1 MKMKI
6 IILIFAVSWTFYVQA
21 LKVHQPTDFTGNII
35 TNISVVYAGTGVFS
49 YVPEAVSYEPVPYW
63 QMTNE
68 INSAE
73 INPVVSVAS
82 GECDTN
88 RLDVLFGTN
97 YTMTSICIWQ
107 DSTDNQMVFLYKN
120 GVQFDSVFFNTATA
134 SKTFS
139 VSLQKFDR
147 LGVAS
152 SNINNVVNF
161 CFQGRK
167 D

>member
-1 MKMKI
+1 MKTKI
-6 IILIFAVSWTFYVQA
+6 SILILIVSWTFSIQA
-21 LKVHQPTDFTGNII
+21 IKVHQSTDFTGNLI
-35 TNISVVYAGTGVFS
+35 TNISVATAVTGVFS

-63 QMTNE
+63 QLTN
-68 INSAE
+68 A
-73 INPVVSVAS
+73 INPTVSVAS

-97 YTMTSICIWQ
+97 YTMTSICVWQ

-120 GVQFDSVFFNTATA
+120 GVQFDSLFFNTATA

-139 VSLQKFDR
+139 VNLQKFDR

-152 SNINNVVNF
+152 SNVNNVVNF

-167 D
+167 N

>member
-1 MKMKI
+1 MKTKVVI
-6 IILIFAVSWTFYVQA
+6 IIFSIFCSFGVQA
-21 LKVHQPTDFTGNII
+21 IKVYQLTDFTENII
-35 TNISVVYAGTGVFS
+35 TNISTASAVTGLFS
-49 YVPEAVSYEPVPYW
+49 FVPEAKLNEPVPYW
-63 QMTNE
+63 QMTN
-68 INSAE
+68 E

-97 YTMTSICIWQ
+97 YTMTSICVWQ
-107 DSTDNQMVFLYKN
+107 ASTDNQMVFLYKN
-120 GVQFDSVFFNTATA
+120 GVQFDSVFFNTSTA

-139 VSLQKFDR
+139 ASLQKFDR

-152 SNINNVVNF
+152 SNVNNVVNF

>member
-1 MKMKI
+1 MKTKI
-6 IILIFAVSWTFYVQA
+6 IILILMVFWTFYIQA
-21 LKVHQPTDFTGNII
+21 IKVHQPTDFTGNII
-35 TNISVVYAGTGVFS
+35 TNISSAAAVTGLFTF
-49 YVPEAVSYEPVPYW
+49 VPEAKLNEPVPYW
-63 QMTNE
+63 QMTN
-68 INSAE
+68 E

-97 YTMTSICIWQ
+97 YTMTSICVWQ
-107 DSTDNQMVFLYKN
+107 DSTDNQMIFLYKN
-120 GVQFDSVFFNTATA
+120 GVQFDSIFFNTLTA

-139 VSLQKFDR
+139 VSLQKFDM

-152 SNINNVVNF
+152 SNVNNVINF

>member
-1 MKMKI
+1 MKTKI
-6 IILIFAVSWTFYVQA
+6 IILILVVFWTFYTQA
-21 LKVHQPTDFTGNII
+21 MKVHQPTDFTGNII
-35 TNISVVYAGTGVFS
+35 SNISVATAVSGVFS

-68 INSAE
+68 V
-73 INPVVSVAS
+73 NPVVSVAA

-97 YTMTSICIWQ
+97 YTMTSICVWQ

-120 GVQFDSVFFNTATA
+120 GTQFDSVFFNTATA

-139 VSLQKFDR
+139 ISLQKFDR

>member
-1 MKMKI
+1 MKTKI
-6 IILIFAVSWTFYVQA
+6 ITLIFMISWTFDIQA
-21 LKVHQPTDFTGNII
+21 MKVHQPTDFLENII
-35 TNISVVYAGTGVFS
+35 TNISVAYAGTGVFS

-63 QMTNE
+63 QMTNA

-73 INPVVSVAS
+73 INSVVSVAS

-97 YTMTSICIWQ
+97 YTMTSICVWQ
-107 DSTDNQMVFLYKN
+107 DSTDDQMVFIYKN

-134 SKTFS
+134 SKSFS
-139 VSLQKFDR
+139 INLQKYDR
-147 LGVAS
+147 LGVSS
-152 SNINNVVNF
+152 SNINKVVNF

>member
-1 MKMKI
+1 MKTKI
-6 IILIFAVSWTFYVQA
+6 IILILMVSWTFFIQA
-21 LKVHQPTDFTGNII
+21 MKVHQPTDFTGNII
-35 TNISVVYAGTGVFS
+35 TNIGSASAITGLFTF
-49 YVPEAVSYEPVPYW
+49 VPEAELNEPVPYW

-68 INSAE
+68 IN
-73 INPVVSVAS
+73 PVVSVAA

-97 YTMTSICIWQ
+97 YTMTSICVWQ
-107 DSTDNQMVFLYKN
+107 DSTDDQMVFLYKN

-139 VSLQKFDR
+139 INLQKFDR

-152 SNINNVVNF
+152 SNVNNVVNF